1 MQRYALNGSITATP
15 GKGEELQRYLLE
27 AAEGILAVDNCYCY
41 IVGVNEDEP
50 DKVFVY
56 EVWEDAAAHQASL
69 QMDVFRQ
76 LINKAKPI
84 IAGMEDYPDL
94 TIIGGKAI
102 F

>member
-1 MQRYALNGSITATP
+1 MQRYAVNRSTTATP

-27 AAEGILAVDNCYCY
+27 DAEGMLAVDNCYCY

-50 DKVFVY
+50 DKVFAY

-94 TIIGGKAI
+94 TIIGGKAT